1 MTNETAT
8 DLLRDVKLATRKSPC
23 PSDGITGTGIHSAAG
38 SLVAAE
44 AGATVTDV
52 FGSRWHPNCDSI
64 LASAD
69 PAFAAAVLG
78 VSRAMSR

>member
-1 MTNETAT
+1 MASRGRVFTA
-8 DLLRDVKLATRKSPC
+8 LPAASSP
-23 PSDGITGTGIHSAAG
+23 
-38 SLVAAE
+38 AE

-52 FGSRWHPNCDSI
+52 FGSRWHPDCDSI